1 MMLSCKVSFAMHNA
15 FRANM
20 GLDSLPFPSFLMLL
34 CLHICTGSFPPLPK
48 KTETD
53 IGCVKAKL
61 GQGEKNVT
69 KKILRLLCTVVPYE
83 C

>member
-20 GLDSLPFPSFLMLL
+20 GLDSSPAPFPSFLMLL
-34 CLHICTGSFPPLPK
+34 CLHICTGSFPPLLK

-61 GQGEKNVT
+61 GQGEKECD
-69 KKILRLLCTVVPYE
+69 KKK
-83 C
+83 